1 MNSHCSGGSLP
12 RWTGWIGLPRRSE
25 APRRCLC
32 PRRWRER
39 WSALECWAADLARLP
54 GSGAAWNE
62 SNPGR
67 SRRRWACILLLR
79 SPCRPRPRL
88 DPLSLWRRP
97 PVNPTHGWP
106 SRRRDQ
112 DGWGGG
118 LFEMDSGF
126 VDVVEIA
133 GMSVG
138 RSASSVGAWRAEAG
152 GAEGMM
158 ATAMSGGGGTV
169 RWMDGARRETAI

>member
-1 MNSHCSGGSLP
+1 
-12 RWTGWIGLPRRSE
+12 
-25 APRRCLC
+25 
-32 PRRWRER
+32 
-39 WSALECWAADLARLP
+39 
-54 GSGAAWNE
+54 
-62 SNPGR
+62 
-67 SRRRWACILLLR
+67 
-79 SPCRPRPRL
+79 
-88 DPLSLWRRP
+88 
-97 PVNPTHGWP
+97 
-106 SRRRDQ
+106 
-112 DGWGGG
+112 
-118 LFEMDSGF
+118 MDSGF